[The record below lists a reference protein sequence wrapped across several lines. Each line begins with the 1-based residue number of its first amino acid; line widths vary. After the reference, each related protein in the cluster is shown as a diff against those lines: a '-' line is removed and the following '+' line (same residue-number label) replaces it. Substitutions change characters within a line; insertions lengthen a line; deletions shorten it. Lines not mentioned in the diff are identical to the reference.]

1 MNHEHHDH
9 ELLTEFFRDAV
20 HTSMHEK
27 LGVTV
32 TEDLE
37 NYVAH
42 MLANF
47 LHRDDIFAI
56 KDAAGRRLESLAEM
70 LAEGDVR
77 LNANSFDRERQV
89 HKHMGDFLLFWS
101 GLFPESLD
109 KIHGLLG
116 ENKVVEAV
124 SLGRFSYDVVSSFD
138 HKPYDAEA
146 PTFKRLSDEFE
157 MLRLGLSVL
166 RKDFKGFAA

>member
-1 MNHEHHDH
+1 MKRENHEHRMLVD
-9 ELLTEFFRDAV
+9 FFKQAV
-20 HTSMHEK
+20 HASLHDK
-27 LGVTV
+27 LGCKDLDEA
-32 TEDLE
+32 ED
-37 NYVAH
+37 YVAH

-56 KDAAGRRLESLAEM
+56 KDAAGRRVESIGEM

-77 LNANSFDRERQV
+77 LNANSFDREREV
-89 HKHMGDFLLFWS
+89 HKHLGDFLLFWS
-101 GLFPESLD
+101 GFFPESLG
-109 KIHGLLG
+109 KIPGLG
-116 ENKVVEAV
+116 TGNPMIEAI
-124 SLGRFSYDVVSSFD
+124 SLGRTSYDIVSSFD

-157 MLRLGLSVL
+157 MLRLGLSLL